1 VRHSVLNNFVC
12 SFSSHVSNNVIGSQ
26 LVLEN
31 KANCN
36 NRTTAQQFQIR
47 SSGFL
52 PTTFKMTNRP
62 QDDNT
67 IYLTEKE
74 AERIKSTV
82 KDRLKKCTEQHGNA
96 KVPRDKT
103 AAHQAATGAALMADM
118 GGAPDPDMMETQGKT
133 ANTIPAIGV
142 GQPYPPC
149 TAPLSELE
157 PMNMTDLKM
166 ETHHRGRKLTVKRH
180 SPVVTLVARSW
191 TMVQNE
197 DGTDAERLEILL
209 HKSRYGEDILESTKQ
224 FIIKEPYFTLTDQG
238 EPTLRIDH
246 PSDLV
251 VCHEDVVNP
260 KQFDEAEKAEKAA
273 TRFKTAG
280 NNALKQQDLPLAH
293 EKYTA
298 GLAIANQDIVSK
310 TNPDLARD
318 IYRNRAYVNLLLGR
332 LDEVKTDARASLTG
346 KDDQKSKELDSKAYF
361 RAGSAAYS
369 QSRWQEAKE
378 LFQEQQKLTPE
389 DKDAKLQL
397 KKIEA
402 RLREEETGSYDLMKL
417 RTSLSK
423 ARSRVDAGNFTKS
436 TQVKDSPGKGRGLYA
451 SRDIAAGEIVMCE
464 KAFCVVWAH
473 EEDALVAM
481 TYDVRD
487 DEIRVSPVGLSK
499 ALVQKCLNQP
509 SQTQHLMDL
518 FGDYQ
523 GDITTNNSNKV
534 FENADGAVVDVFRVH
549 DIMSRNAFSPG
560 AQFGDET
567 ARTASTGLWKHAA
580 YINHSC
586 LANTDKEFVGD
597 LIVIRATR
605 HIKAGEEI
613 LFAYHASL
621 DYESRQAFLNKTWG
635 FRCSC
640 KLCEAEEQDGKEVRD
655 KRMEM
660 VGEADAFLDKTPWAG
675 AKRLALRKAQNLVR
689 GIEGTYDEKRWES
702 LPKMHTEGLKAWLS
716 KANPR

>member
-1 VRHSVLNNFVC
+1 MANN
-12 SFSSHVSNNVIGSQ
+12 
-26 LVLEN
+26 L
-31 KANCN
+31 
-36 NRTTAQQFQIR
+36 
-47 SSGFL
+47 
-52 PTTFKMTNRP
+52 

-74 AERIKSTV
+74 AERIKNTV

-96 KVPRDKT
+96 KTPRDKI

-118 GGAPDPDMMETQGKT
+118 GGAQDPDMMETQGKS

-142 GQPYPPC
+142 GQPYSPC
-149 TAPLSELE
+149 ITPLSELE
-157 PMNMTDLKM
+157 PMSMADLKM
-166 ETHHRGRKLTVKRH
+166 ETHHRGRKLVVKRH

-238 EPTLRIDH
+238 EPTLRVDH

-260 KQFDEAEKAEKAA
+260 KKFDDSEKAEKAA
-273 TRFKTAG
+273 TRFKTQG

-293 EKYTA
+293 EKYSA
-298 GLAIANQDIVSK
+298 GLAVANQEIVSK
-310 TNPDLARD
+310 SNPDLAKD
-318 IYRNRAYVNLLLGR
+318 IYRNRAYVNLLLGQ

-369 QSRWQEAKE
+369 QSRWEEAKAF
-378 LFQEQQKLTPE
+378 FQEQQKLTPE

-397 KKIEA
+397 RKIEA
-402 RLREEETGSYDLMKL
+402 RLREEETASYDLMKL
-417 RTSLSK
+417 RTNLSK
-423 ARSRVDAGNFTKS
+423 ARSRVDAGNFIRN

-451 SRDIAAGEIVMCE
+451 ARDIAPGELIMCE

-473 EEDALVAM
+473 EKDALVAM
-481 TYDVRD
+481 TYDIRD
-487 DEIRVSPVGLSK
+487 DQMRVSPVGLAS

-523 GDITTNNSNKV
+523 GDGKNA
-534 FENADGAVVDVFRVH
+534 FENDEGAIVDVFRVH

-560 AQFGDET
+560 SQFGEES
-567 ARTASTGLWKHAA
+567 ARSASTGLWKHAA

-586 LANTDKEFVGD
+586 LSNTEKEFIGD
-597 LIVIRATR
+597 LIVIRATQQ
-605 HIKAGEEI
+605 IKAGEEI
-613 LFAYHASL
+613 FFPYHASL
-621 DYESRQAFLNKTWG
+621 DYEARQGFLEKTWG

-655 KRMEM
+655 KRMEL

-675 AKRLALRKAQNLVR
+675 AKRLVLRKAQNLIR
-689 GIEGTYDEKRWES
+689 SIEGTYDEKRWEG
-702 LPKMHTEGLKAWLS
+702 LPQRHTEGLKAWLS
-716 KANPR
+716 KASPR